1 MKLNLTT
8 NGSFPRLGAEKWAH
22 MLVPITSD
30 IKISW
35 NGACKKTQEKIM
47 ENSHWESMLA
57 NVRALVAIRDAHC
70 ASGGNRCRLT
80 FQVTFMESNV
90 AELPDIIRLAASLG
104 VDRVKGHHLWA
115 HFPN

>member
-1 MKLNLTT
+1 
-8 NGSFPRLGAEKWAH
+8 
-22 MLVPITSD
+22 
-30 IKISW
+30 
-35 NGACKKTQEKIM
+35 M

-115 HFPN
+115 HFSEIKEEDMRVTGTPFVVGMIL